1 MKMVRQTFA
10 AIAAATAFV
19 AMTAMPASA
28 KWPMDKPMT
37 IVVNW
42 TPGSGI
48 DVLTRIMA
56 DALMKKWGNTII
68 VENRAG
74 ASGNIGQA
82 FVAKAEPDGYNWL
95 HTTPGPAANNM
106 VSFRKLPYNPLTDFT
121 PITMTNQSDMI
132 LVTRNSLAKD
142 FKELLAKAKSNP
154 GTIQFAHP
162 GIGTYGHM
170 LGLRIEDATGIKLN
184 TVPYKGGPQML
195 PDLMQDRIDL
205 VADQIPSW
213 IEHVKAG
220 KVTALATFGTVR
232 SPMLPDVPTMKELG
246 FDIMAAPWYGIKG
259 PKGVPAEIA
268 EEMAKAV
275 AEVLK
280 DPANQAKFK
289 AANFQPTWST
299 PAEFKKTI
307 EDEVATWGPV
317 IRKYNLY
324 VD

>member
-1 MKMVRQTFA
+1 MKTVLQTVTALATMAAFA
-10 AIAAATAFV
+10 A
-19 AMTAMPASA
+19 TAMPAAA

-42 TPGSGI
+42 APGSGI
-48 DVLTRIMA
+48 DVLSRIIA
-56 DALMKKWGNTII
+56 DSLMKKWGNTII

-82 FVAKAEPDGYNWL
+82 YVAKAAPDGYTWL

-106 VSFRKLPYNPLTDFT
+106 VSFRQLPYNPLTDFT
-121 PITMTNQSDMI
+121 PITTTHESDMI
-132 LVTRNSLAKD
+132 LVTRNSLAKN
-142 FKELLAKAKSNP
+142 FNELLAKAKSSP

-162 GIGTYGHM
+162 GIGTYGHL
-170 LGLRIEDATGIKLN
+170 LGLRIEDTTGIKLN

-205 VADQIPSW
+205 VVDQIPSW

-220 KVTALATFGTVR
+220 KVTALATFGKER
-232 SPMLPDVPTMKELG
+232 SPILSDVPTMKELG
-246 FDIMAAPWYGIKG
+246 FDILAAPWYGIEG

-268 EEMAKAV
+268 DEMAKAV
-275 AEVLK
+275 AEVLT
-280 DPANQAKFK
+280 DPANEAKIK
-289 AANFQPTWST
+289 AANFQPKLST

-307 EDEVATWGPV
+307 ENEVAAWGPV